1 MKSLAVSEEVEPG
14 MHSHHPGVKWG
25 FKNILATILRR
36 LPSCNSSRGNC
47 NIPGQ
52 LDFEKY
58 TAGRLRYCLLKF
70 QVSPTTANSSWIV
83 KKHSLFFFS
92 CGSLKEF
99 PSAEAA
105 NFRQEF
111 ELSVGKIQLVGF
123 QILKSRSYMVALLN
137 RKPGEKCRLI
147 NHGISKQ
154 L

>member
-1 MKSLAVSEEVEPG
+1 MFVKVSSVTY
-14 MHSHHPGVKWG
+14 HSK
-25 FKNILATILRR
+25 FIL
-36 LPSCNSSRGNC
+36 NG
-47 NIPGQ
+47 
-52 LDFEKY
+52 EK
-58 TAGRLRYCLLKF
+58 A
-70 QVSPTTANSSWIV
+70 
-83 KKHSLFFFS
+83 LFFFS
-92 CGSLKEF
+92 CGSPKEF

-147 NHGISKQ
+147 MINHGISKQ